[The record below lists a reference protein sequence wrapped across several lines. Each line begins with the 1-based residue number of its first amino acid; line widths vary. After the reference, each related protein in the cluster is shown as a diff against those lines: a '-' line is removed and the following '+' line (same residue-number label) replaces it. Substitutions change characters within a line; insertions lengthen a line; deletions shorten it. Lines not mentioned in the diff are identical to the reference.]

1 MLELGVPSEFPESDR
16 FDVEHRL
23 GKGSYGVVYGAYDRQ
38 RHTHVALKLLTQ
50 PNIGDLYLFKQEFR
64 ALSDLSH
71 PHLVSLY
78 ELLFDR
84 GHWFIVMELVDGTD
98 FIRHVSATVA
108 REPPAAEDDRR
119 TENVTPV
126 PRRGRSEEAPRAP
139 AVTPADLPRLQSCLS
154 QLARAL
160 CYLHSAGRLHRDI
173 KPSNVLVTTDGRV
186 KVLDFGLVVELA
198 PASPEQSVRT
208 LGTPAYMSPEQM
220 CGEPLTHACDWY
232 SVGVMLHK
240 ALTGSLPFTGSVFEM
255 LQAKQTRRVRQPH
268 VLVRGVPTWL
278 SRLSWDLLAPRPENR
293 PSGEQ
298 VLARIAA
305 PGGDHGAVVSV
316 PAPASTLRTFVG
328 RSRHLDALAD
338 AYETA
343 NTGRAVTVHVHGSSG
358 MGKTAL
364 VRRFL
369 DELQAREEGVVVL
382 SGRCYERES
391 VPYKAL
397 DSVVDR
403 LSRYLKQLTRSE
415 VEALLP
421 RDVRALTRLFP
432 MLGQVAAVVRAG
444 ERGVEIK
451 DSQELRRRGFAAF
464 RELIGRLSDRGPV
477 VLFIDDLQWGDA
489 DSVML
494 LTDVM
499 LPPNPPA
506 VLLVLCYRSEEEST
520 SVTLRELLSRRL
532 TSSPEADV
540 RDLEVGELDESEARQ
555 LARALLKGADAESG
569 ALAET
574 IARESHGSPFFLD
587 ALVRHS
593 ETFGGLSAVPPQSTP
608 GDTAPRAAEL
618 TVESLIRDRIAEL
631 SPAARRLVEIL
642 AVFGQPLQASLASRA
657 ADVTADELGAVAA
670 LRAARLTRTRV
681 TGAGEEIEIYHDRI
695 RETVATS
702 LSPPAMKA
710 YHARLATMLED
721 AGWHDP
727 ETLAV
732 HFSEA
737 GDHERAA
744 VYAVRAADRAGE
756 ALAFERAARLYRLA
770 LKLGGVRGATAG
782 RIQMRLGDVLV
793 GAGRGYEAANAY
805 LAAAEGAL
813 AADKLELQRRAADQL
828 LRSGYVNEGF
838 MVIRS
843 VLDAIGMK
851 LARTPLRA
859 LLSFLLHRAQIRLGG
874 LRFRE
879 RDRTQIST
887 EELVR
892 VDACWSV
899 ATGLGVVDTI
909 RAADFQ
915 ARHLLLALETGD
927 PLRIARALAV
937 EVSYASLGGPRTR
950 LRTDRLA
957 AVAEQVTA
965 LVNEPSAVALLALAK
980 GTASYF
986 QGRWT
991 ATREL
996 LGRAETILRE
1006 QCTGVAWELDTAHLY
1021 LVLALFYLGD
1031 LRALRIRVPA
1041 LLKEAE
1047 ERDDLTGTTNL
1058 RTRVSYLVSLADD
1071 DPAHA
1076 RAEVQK
1082 GMARWPRHSFHTQ
1095 HSWELYAQGEIQ
1107 LYEGRCLAAWD
1118 QVSRSWPAL
1127 RRSVLLRIQN
1137 VRIES
1142 YYLRARC
1149 ALGAALEAGTPP
1161 ARLRALRR
1169 AAWQD
1174 VRRLAREHSPWAAGL
1189 ADLVGAAA
1197 ATADGQHD
1205 AALRRWH
1212 SAETAFAALDMPL
1225 HAAVARRGRGA
1236 LTGGDDGRAL
1246 VQQADAWM
1254 REQTIRSP
1262 GKFAAMLAP
1271 GPFASAEAESASG
1284 GDGGGNGITRS
1295 HGETEGPRR

>member
-1 MLELGVPSEFPESDR
+1 VLELGVPSEFPESDR

-23 GKGSYGVVYGAYDRQ
+23 GKGSYGVVYRAYDRQ

-50 PNIGDLYLFKQEFR
+50 PNIGDVYLFKQEFR

-84 GHWFIVMELVDGTD
+84 GHWLIVMELVDGTD
-98 FIRHVSATVA
+98 FIRHVSIDVA
-108 REPPAAEDDRR
+108 RELPAADDDRR
-119 TENVTPV
+119 TEKITPV
-126 PRRGRSEEAPRAP
+126 PRRGRTEAAPRAP
-139 AVTPADLPRLQSCLS
+139 AVMPADLSRLQSCLS

-293 PSGEQ
+293 PSGEE

-305 PGGDHGAVVSV
+305 PGADQGPVVSI

-343 NTGRAVTVHVHGSSG
+343 STGRAVTVHVHGSSG

-369 DELQAREEGVVVL
+369 DQLQGREDGVVVL

-397 DSVVDR
+397 DSIVDR
-403 LSRYLKQLTRSE
+403 LSRYLKQLSRSE

-444 ERGVEIK
+444 ERGVEIR

-520 SVTLRELLSRRL
+520 SVTLRALLSRRL

-540 RDLEVGELDESEARQ
+540 RDLQVDELDESEARQ
-555 LARALLKGADAESG
+555 LARTLLKGADAESG
-569 ALAET
+569 VLAET

-608 GDTAPRAAEL
+608 DDTAPRAAEL

-642 AVFGQPLQASLASRA
+642 AVFGQPLPASLASRA
-657 ADVTADELGAVAA
+657 AEVAADELGAVAA

-681 TGAGEEIEIYHDRI
+681 TDAGEEIEIYHDRI
-695 RETVATS
+695 RETVAAY
-702 LSPPAMKA
+702 LLPPFVKA

-770 LKLGGVRGATAG
+770 LKLGGASRGAAVS
-782 RIQMRLGDVLV
+782 RIQVRLGDVLV

-813 AADKLELQRRAADQL
+813 AADKLELKRRAADQL

-899 ATGLGVVDTI
+899 AIGLGVVDTI

-937 EVSYASLGGPRTR
+937 EVSYTSLGGPRTR
-950 LRTDRLA
+950 PRTDRLA

-965 LVNEPSAVALLALAK
+965 LVNDPSAVALLALAK

-991 ATREL
+991 TTRDL

-1031 LRALRIRVPA
+1031 LRELRTRVPA

-1058 RTRVSYLVSLADD
+1058 RTRVSYLISLADD
-1071 DPAHA
+1071 DPEQA

-1082 GMARWPRHSFHTQ
+1082 GMARWPRHTFHTQ

-1107 LYEGRCLAAWD
+1107 LYEGRCMAAWD
-1118 QVSRSWPAL
+1118 QVSGSWPAL

-1142 YYLRARC
+1142 HYLRARC

-1161 ARLRALRR
+1161 DRRLALHR
-1169 AAWQD
+1169 AAWRD
-1174 VRRLAREHSPWAAGL
+1174 IRRLAREHSPWAGAL

-1197 ATADGQHD
+1197 ATADGQRD
-1205 AALRRWH
+1205 AALRRLH
-1212 SAETAFAALDMPL
+1212 SAETAFTALEMPL

-1236 LTGGDDGRAL
+1236 LTGGDDGHAL

-1254 REQTIRSP
+1254 HEQTIRSP
-1262 GKFAAMLAP
+1262 AKFAAMLAP
-1271 GPFASAEAESASG
+1271 GPLAAAEAESAS
-1284 GDGGGNGITRS
+1284 R
-1295 HGETEGPRR
+1295 